1 MDSQHTPCVVTG
13 HNRFFSKVKKPPSKS
28 KSLPTLEL
36 LSAFLALK
44 CMPTII
50 NNLTDRKISEVNVC
64 VDAQVVMSWILLKND
79 KNKNNFA
86 HYRVAENS

>member
-1 MDSQHTPCVVTG
+1 
-13 HNRFFSKVKKPPSKS
+13 
-28 KSLPTLEL
+28 
-36 LSAFLALK
+36 
-44 CMPTII
+44 MPTII